1 MFSFVELTT
10 QMGYLSVV
18 TGMQPGRPGFD
29 FPTGAGIFSL
39 QHRVQIGYGAHPA
52 SCRMGT
58 GALSLWV
65 KQPGCEV
72 DGSPSSS
79 FKGKNAW
86 SYTSTAPHIF
96 MASCLVKYR

>member
-65 KQPGCEV
+65 QRPEREADHPPLSSAEV
-72 DGSPSSS
+72 KDTWRY
-79 FKGKNAW
+79 A
-86 SYTSTAPHIF
+86 STPPYIF
-96 MASCLVKYR
+96 MLWPLVE